1 MIGKTISHYRIV
13 EKLGGG
19 GMGVVYKAEDTRL
32 HRTVA
37 LKFLPPDM
45 AHDAASL
52 QRFRREAESASALN
66 HPNICTIHDIGEGS
80 GQAYIVMEFLDGQTL
95 KHFISGRPL
104 PLEQV
109 LELGI
114 EIADALEAAHAK
126 GIIHRDIKPA
136 NIFVVKRGHAKVLD
150 FGLAKLVPEGGDPV
164 ASLSGA
170 PTVSKPEEL
179 TQIGAVM
186 GTITYMSPEQVR
198 GGGLDARTDL
208 FSFGA
213 VLYEMATGRRP
224 FREETL
230 TRLTDAIL
238 HQTAVSPRALNPR
251 ISPELELV
259 ILKCLE
265 KQPEHRYQSAKEILA
280 DFRRLATRTPSSKVL
295 IPTSA
300 PTRTRTILVAGA
312 GGVAVIVATA
322 LALSSGNLRRRL
334 LGAAPTAQI
343 HSLAVLPLEN
353 YSRDPEQD
361 YFADGMTEALITDLS
376 KISALRVISRT
387 SVMQYKG
394 VKKPLPQI
402 AKELQV
408 DAVIEG
414 SVERAG
420 DRVRITAQLID
431 AANDKHLWAESYD
444 RDLRDVLSLQD
455 QVALQIADQVQVQ
468 LTPQEQKQ
476 LGSGSSTNPE
486 AYKLY
491 LQGRFHWNKGDEPNL
506 KESIEYYQQA
516 LAKAPNYAL
525 AYAGLADSDSAFS
538 DWYLPPR
545 RIMPQAKAAA
555 IKALEL
561 DESLAAAHNSLC
573 FIYTIY
579 DWDWQGAEKE
589 CRRAIVLNPS
599 FADAHDNYAT
609 YLSAIGQWDKMA
621 AELRRAEELDPLS
634 FHIYSD
640 GAFDFFVERRYDQGV
655 EQAQKAIE
663 LQPDSFEAHSYLAL
677 IYAQMGRLP
686 EAVDEAQKGA
696 QLSDSPLAKG
706 FLGYVYAAAGQK
718 REARKVAEHLIA
730 NIKTRFV
737 CPFEIGTTYLTLGE
751 KDDAFLWFE
760 KAYEERSLCI
770 YTMKFDPR
778 LDSIRSD
785 PRYQS
790 LIRRVGFP

>member
-1 MIGKTISHYRIV
+1 MIGQTLGHYLILETI
-13 EKLGGG
+13 GAG
-19 GMGVVYKAEDTRL
+19 GMGVVYRARDKRL
-32 HRTVA
+32 ERDVA
-37 LKFLPPDM
+37 VKILPPGSL
-45 AHDAASL
+45 HDEASRR
-52 QRFRREAESASALN
+52 RFRKEALALSKLN
-66 HPNICTIHDIGEGS
+66 HPNIATVHDFDREAEVDFLAMELVAGETLS
-80 GQAYIVMEFLDGQTL
+80 QKIQAGVLPEKEIVSLGEQIASALD
-95 KHFISGRPL
+95 
-104 PLEQV
+104 
-109 LELGI
+109 
-114 EIADALEAAHAK
+114 EAHEHH
-126 GIIHRDIKPA
+126 IVHRDLKPG
-136 NIFVVKRGHAKVLD
+136 NIMITPKGQVKLLD
-150 FGLAKLVPEGGDPV
+150 FGLSKLLQPPGSMTTAETLGQTAGAAGTVP
-164 ASLSGA
+164 
-170 PTVSKPEEL
+170 
-179 TQIGAVM
+179 
-186 GTITYMSPEQVR
+186 YMAPEQLQGENV
-198 GGGLDARTDL
+198 DARSDF
-208 FSFGA
+208 FSLGA

-280 DFRRLATRTPSSKVL
+280 DFRRLATRTPSAKVL
-295 IPTSA
+295 IPTSVPNRSRA
-300 PTRTRTILVAGA
+300 ILVAGA
-312 GGVAVIVATA
+312 AGIAVIVAIA
-322 LALSSGNLRRRL
+322 LALSSDTLRRRL
-334 LGAAPTAQI
+334 FGAAPTAQI

-387 SVMQYKG
+387 SAMQYKG
-394 VKKPLPQI
+394 VKKSLPEI
-402 AKELQV
+402 ARELQV

-420 DRVRITAQLID
+420 DRVRITAQLIQ
-431 AANDKHLWAESYD
+431 AKNDEHLWADSYD

-455 QVALQIADQVQVQ
+455 DVARQIAAQVQVK

-476 LGSGSSTNPE
+476 LASPGSTNPE
-486 AYKLY
+486 AYQLY

-506 KESIEYYQQA
+506 KKSIEYYQQA
-516 LAKAPNYAL
+516 LGKDPNYAL
-525 AYAGLADSDSAFS
+525 AYAGLADSYSAFS
-538 DWYLPPR
+538 DWYSPPR
-545 RIMPQAKAAA
+545 QVMPQAKAAA
-555 IKALEL
+555 VKALKL

-573 FIYTIY
+573 VIYTIY

-589 CRRAIVLNPS
+589 CRRAIELNPS

-640 GAFDFFVERRYDQGV
+640 GASDFFSAHQYDQGV

-663 LQPDSFEAHSYLAL
+663 LQPDFFQAHSWLAL
-677 IYAQMGRLP
+677 IYVQMGRLP
-686 EAVDEAQKGA
+686 EAVVEAQKGA
-696 QLSDSPLAKG
+696 QVSDSALAKG
-706 FLGYVYAAAGQK
+706 FLGYVYAAAGKERQ
-718 REARKVAEHLIA
+718 ARKVVEGLIA

-737 CPFEIGTTYLTLGE
+737 CPYEIGTTYLTLGQ
-751 KDDAFLWFE
+751 KDEAFTWFE
-760 KAYEERSLCI
+760 KAYEERSICI
-770 YTMKFDPR
+770 YGMKFDPR

-790 LIRRVGFP
+790 LIHRVGFPK